1 MKNKLILMK
10 KYLFLLL
17 TCCTL
22 SFTSCKN
29 DDDNTPP
36 IDQLPEATQEGL
48 GTFGCLINGQAFVE
62 TGTFFNTFYQQ
73 VGGEFFFGIT
83 AEFDDENPRAIAM
96 GTNMKEIQEGDVLIF
111 NIDEPGNAYSRVVY
125 IPSEGNF
132 QSAFSDGEQNT
143 GTLTITKLDF
153 ENGIVSGTFKMN
165 IIDPFTGEEGTITEG
180 RFDTLFT
187 Q

>member
-1 MKNKLILMK
+1 MKT
-10 KYLFLLL
+10 YTLLL
-17 TCCTL
+17 FTL
-22 SFTSCKN
+22 LTITVSSCKN

-36 IDQLPEATQEGL
+36 IEQLPEATQEGL

-73 VGGEFFFGIT
+73 VDGEFFFGIT
-83 AEFDDENPRAIAM
+83 GEFEDKNPSAIAM
-96 GTNMKEIQEGDVLIF
+96 GTNQRTIEEGETL
-111 NIDEPGNAYSRVVY
+111 NLKLNESGNAYARVFFS
-125 IPSEGNF
+125 PSENNF
-132 QSAFSDGEQNT
+132 QSAFTDEQENT

-153 ENGIVSGTFKMN
+153 ENGIVSGTFEMN
-165 IIDPFTGEEGTITEG
+165 MIDPFTGEVVTITEG